1 MRNAEISVILNSH
14 YGAPMLDLRQLRA
27 LEAVAEHGSVVRA
40 AEALRWS
47 QPTVTHHLRGLERVL
62 GAEVVTSGSGG
73 TRLTAV
79 GEAMLSHAIAIL
91 DRSERAVDEMTELIA
106 SGRRRIAIGVFPS
119 AGARLLPQVVRALQ
133 EAGFQPDVVEAE
145 LDPLMTA
152 VVGLRLDAAIVYD
165 APGRPTVLPPG
176 FRMIPVRQ
184 EHLSVIVPAG
194 HPLAGRTGVPLAG
207 LRDDGWIA
215 GATEA
220 DPVDAALARAA
231 EQAGFTPRVAMR
243 SDDYAVVAAYV
254 AAEFGVALVPE
265 LALPVHLDAV
275 ATVEIADAVFER
287 RIFLVTAPT
296 VGAPA
301 RAALEG
307 ALRTVPAVEPRNPRR
322 GHGAS

>member
-1 MRNAEISVILNSH
+1 MRNEDNSSLINTH
-14 YGAPMLDLRQLRA
+14 YGATMLDLRQLRA
-27 LEAVAEHGSVVRA
+27 LRTVADEGSVLRA
-40 AEALRWS
+40 ATALQWS
-47 QPTVTHHLRGLERVL
+47 QPTVTHHLRGLEREL
-62 GAEVVTSGSGG
+62 GAAVVTSGSGG

-79 GEAMLSHAIAIL
+79 GEAMLPHAIAIL
-91 DRSERAVDEMTELIA
+91 DRAERAVDEVRDLLA
-106 SGRRRIAIGVFPS
+106 SERRRIAIGVFPS

-133 EAGFQPDVVEAE
+133 GAGFEPLVSEAE
-145 LDPLMTA
+145 LDPLMAA

-165 APGRPTVLPPG
+165 APGRPTILPPG

-184 EHLSVIVPAG
+184 EHLAVIVPPA
-194 HPLAGRTGVPLAG
+194 HPLAGRTGVPLAD
-207 LRDDGWIA
+207 LSDEGWIA

-231 EQAGFTPRVAMR
+231 EEAGFTPRIAMR

-265 LALPVHLDAV
+265 LALPAHLDAV

-296 VGAPA
+296 VGTAA
-301 RAALEG
+301 RRALEG
-307 ALRTVPAVEPRNPRR
+307 ALRAPA
-322 GHGAS
+322 GG